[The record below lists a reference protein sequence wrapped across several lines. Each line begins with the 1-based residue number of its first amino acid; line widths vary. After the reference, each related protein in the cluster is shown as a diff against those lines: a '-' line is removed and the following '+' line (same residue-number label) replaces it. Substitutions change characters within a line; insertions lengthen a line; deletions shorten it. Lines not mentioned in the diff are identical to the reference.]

1 MEFLRT
7 RTHGGEGHRETGSD
21 FGNVNFLDVG
31 THQQLGVIAHSK
43 QCAVGGFALFS
54 SHIGH
59 HAGEGRTDF
68 RGGNVIAQLAISLL
82 RHQLPGLSGTD
93 GLLHTLV
100 VGAQLLFSGK
110 FCRFQASS
118 GLTFGSESARH
129 ITLSSSHF
137 LIHLGQVIQVGC
149 LSFAQLTVRTVQ
161 IIDGIGTVENAI
173 GNALTRES
181 GDAAALLTLA
191 LITVGTACLAA
202 GSSGTSTCGG
212 GTVSS
217 GVEEVNTSAN
227 GIDGG
232 RQRLG
237 ACRVHSVGLVPD
249 HWVAAG
255 RTVMILN
262 LEVDHCV
269 VKLPIGIAQRS
280 LGLIDLRVKPLV
292 KRIFVLVVLVLCLL
306 DLVSRVHSA
315 TVLLCQL
322 LVQLALV
329 AGHINLRHQLVLIHM
344 VAHAHVKSTHRAG
357 EVRVQVCGF
366 HRRNRA
372 IDGYATGKFFR
383 LEHLVVASRDD
394 RRRSS

>member
-1 MEFLRT
+1 M
-7 RTHGGEGHRETGSD
+7 
-21 FGNVNFLDVG
+21 
-31 THQQLGVIAHSK
+31 
-43 QCAVGGFALFS
+43 
-54 SHIGH
+54 
-59 HAGEGRTDF
+59 
-68 RGGNVIAQLAISLL
+68 
-82 RHQLPGLSGTD
+82 
-93 GLLHTLV
+93 
-100 VGAQLLFSGK
+100 
-110 FCRFQASS
+110 
-118 GLTFGSESARH
+118 
-129 ITLSSSHF
+129 
-137 LIHLGQVIQVGC
+137 
-149 LSFAQLTVRTVQ
+149 
-161 IIDGIGTVENAI
+161 
-173 GNALTRES
+173 
-181 GDAAALLTLA
+181 
-191 LITVGTACLAA
+191 ITVGTACLAT

-292 KRIFVLVVLVLCLL
+292 KCIFVLVVLVLRLL

-315 TVLLCQL
+315 TVLLGQL